1 MISDISTYIGTHK
14 QDLYTLMETL
24 VLIQSYS
31 RNKAGVD
38 RVGQYIAG
46 IMERIGFSCEI
57 VPQQDLGNHVIARS
71 PAAAKDPK
79 GQTLITGHMDT
90 VFPEDSTFNW
100 YKADDTKCYGPG
112 VADMKGGLVVGI
124 YALQALVDTGHLKD
138 LPITFVFNSDEE
150 IGSLSSRE
158 LIAKE
163 AKHARLAYV
172 LEAGGMRNDIVTGRK
187 GNLSISL
194 EITGKAGHAAFAG
207 KDKASAILELAHKT
221 LALEA
226 LNQPEKG
233 ISANVGTITGGIG
246 PNTVPDRAEASVDF
260 RFLSFEDAEGVQ
272 QRLDEIINTPTVPG
286 TSTRVQ
292 PVSGRPP
299 MPQTAGN
306 MAVYSKIET
315 LAHKLGTPV
324 LSELR
329 QGVSDAN
336 IIAKQ
341 GIPVIDGLGPVGA
354 KDHSEDEFILK
365 DSLWER
371 TILFANI
378 LTEI

>member
-38 RVGQYIAG
+38 RVCRHIAG
-46 IMERIGFSCEI
+46 IMDRMGFSCE
-57 VPQQDLGNHVIARS
+57 VVQQHDLGNHLIARS
-71 PAAAKDPK
+71 PAAARDPK

-100 YKADDTKCYGPG
+100 YKEDETNCYGPG

-124 YALQALVDTGHLKD
+124 YALQALVDTGHLND
-138 LPITFVFNSDEE
+138 LPITFIFNSDEE
-150 IGSLSSRE
+150 IGSPSSRE
-158 LIAKE
+158 LIARE

-172 LEAGGMRNDIVTGRK
+172 LEAGGIPNDIVTGRK
-187 GNLSISL
+187 GNFSISL
-194 EITGKAGHAAFAG
+194 NVNGKAGHAAFAG

-221 LALEA
+221 LAIEA
-226 LNQPEKG
+226 LNQPEIG

-246 PNTVPDRAEASVDF
+246 PNTVPDQAEARVDF
-260 RFLSFEDAEGVQ
+260 RFLSPGDAADLQ
-272 QRLDEIINTPTVPG
+272 QRLDEIVNTPTVQG
-286 TSTRVQ
+286 TSTSMQ
-292 PVSGRPP
+292 QVSGRPP

-306 MAVYSKIET
+306 MEVFNKIKQ
-315 LAHKLGTPV
+315 LAHELGTPV
-324 LSELR
+324 QPELR

-336 IIAKQ
+336 IIAAQ
-341 GIPVIDGLGPVGA
+341 GIQVIDGLGPVGG
-354 KDHSEDEFILK
+354 KDHSEDEYILK
-365 DSLWER
+365 ESLWER
-371 TILFANI
+371 TVLFGNI
-378 LTEI
+378 LAEI